1 MPNST
6 TQELMTDWTPRL
18 GSFGGSLR
26 RDKDN
31 MDIGGSPYRTSP
43 HGSPTPQGQTLFINT
58 PHSTS
63 HLAYPS
69 ISGSPFPHVPHHR
82 HLASPLS
89 QSQNYYPS
97 PHGGF
102 EPDPVQWQALGRSP
116 TYAEGSG
123 HLQYP
128 GYYTGEQGLLS
139 TSALERP
146 YDSAHGEATSTMS
159 QRKRGK
165 QPMRGSGAMG
175 RATPKRGRS
184 EETLGSAKRL
194 RVGGTEQ
201 ERYMSPA
208 AYPGPSGHS
217 GAQDM
222 PPINEIPEDLA
233 NGGVPRPQPEGAA
246 TGEPEHRPLVITRHE
261 TEGRKLGLLGIARG
275 ELEDSKTPEDPPLS
289 PRMTTIDV
297 LETDESGRAVL
308 ATREVLETELT
319 WLDPNNQMT
328 PPSSPKRMSF
338 QTPVAP
344 RKQAPKEEEQTD
356 EENSEP
362 ALKREAN
369 QLSKRLQAFTEA
381 MTHDEQPLV
390 STRIEMFGRVAV
402 RKSTASSFLQLS
414 SSQGSAAIEEI
425 KADGKEDWEVESDE
439 SRVFRPFVRPMW
451 PDNEAPWALAG
462 GKMKDRIRRE
472 EGAKAHTLRRY
483 LETSSDESEEEDEHP
498 RFFRAVR
505 QTGHWGRGKGKSISR
520 LLPMEMRERERRMDR
535 TSARDALLSSLRSR
549 PVPILPAGVVAC
561 VCGATAP
568 NELGS
573 MISCAACRTWHH
585 LICNEFEDVAKVGP
599 NWWCQSCTANA
610 SGLRTPVSHTPT
622 RSYSSIGDPRSSAV
636 KSDIDHIAL
645 APSPMFVNSGNIS
658 AARTPVTRN
667 PGSSPQ
673 RPKHSRVLSFGG
685 DMWAFQEDAAPSTPV
700 PVVHDRYS
708 TPRISDTPFDVTST
722 PSRHLDF
729 NFGQPSLFS
738 LTPLG
743 GRSRIPSTV
752 LIDGTPVMRA
762 TPRNASG
769 HGGALEPMS
778 VPSRADFFR
787 ELNKGGNGPHSAGPS
802 LGHHHSNAAVHHM
815 AGSASVGTGDR
826 ELPVSPRW
834 PHSLLGAQLSP
845 SPFGGGHR
853 RSLSGNKL
861 SSMRSSSRSGLG
873 TGYGV
878 AEEKDE

>member
-31 MDIGGSPYRTSP
+31 MDRGGSPYRTSP
-43 HGSPTPQGQTLFINT
+43 HGSPMPQGQTLYINT

-69 ISGSPFPHVPHHR
+69 ISGSPFPHGPLHR
-82 HLASPLS
+82 HFASPLS
-89 QSQNYYPS
+89 QSQTYYPS
-97 PHGGF
+97 PHGGY
-102 EPDPVQWQALGRSP
+102 EPDPVHWHAHGRSP
-116 TYAEGSG
+116 SPYAEGSAQ
-123 HLQYP
+123 LQYP
-128 GYYTGEQGLLS
+128 VSGFHPGDQGLLS
-139 TSALERP
+139 TSTLERP
-146 YDSAHGEATSTMS
+146 FDVGQVDVATMS
-159 QRKRGK
+159 KKKRGK
-165 QPMRGSGAMG
+165 LPMRGSSGSVKT
-175 RATPKRGRS
+175 RSTPKRGRS

-194 RVGGTEQ
+194 RVGGPDQ
-201 ERYMSPA
+201 EYYLSSR
-208 AYPGPSGHS
+208 AYAGVPEHLGP
-217 GAQDM
+217 QEM
-222 PPINEIPEDLA
+222 TPINEMPEDLA
-233 NGGVPRPQPEGAA
+233 NGGLVNGEPEGA
-246 TGEPEHRPLVITRHE
+246 TGQAPHRPLVITRHE

-275 ELEDSKTPEDPPLS
+275 ELEDSKTPEDSPLS

-297 LETDESGRAVL
+297 LETDESGRAIL
-308 ATREVLETELT
+308 STKDVLETELT
-319 WLDPNNQMT
+319 WLDPSKMT
-328 PPSSPKRMSF
+328 PPSSPKKMSF
-338 QTPVAP
+338 QTPVA
-344 RKQAPKEEEQTD
+344 RQQASKEEEKP
-356 EENSEP
+356 EEDGPEP
-362 ALKREAN
+362 EADK
-369 QLSKRLQAFTEA
+369 LSKRLLAFTEA
-381 MTHDEQPLV
+381 PMAHDEQPLV
-390 STRIEMFGRVAV
+390 STRIELFGRVAV

-414 SSQGSAAIEEI
+414 SSEGSAAIEEI
-425 KADGKEDWEVESDE
+425 NAEGKGGWEEDYDE
-439 SRVFRPFVRPMW
+439 SRVFKPLVRPMW

-472 EGAKAHTLRRY
+472 EGAKAHMLRRY
-483 LETSSDESEEEDEHP
+483 LETLSDESEEEDEHP
-498 RFFRAVR
+498 RSFRAVR
-505 QTGHWGRGKGKSISR
+505 QTGNWGRGKGKSISR

-573 MISCAACRTWHH
+573 MVSCAACRTWHH
-585 LICNEFEDVAKVGP
+585 LVCNEFEDVAKVGP
-599 NWWCQSCTANA
+599 NWWCQSCTTNA
-610 SGLRTPVSHTPT
+610 SGLRTPVSHTPA

-673 RPKHSRVLSFGG
+673 RPRHSRVLSFGG
-685 DMWAFQEDAAPSTPV
+685 DMWTFQEDAAPSTPV
-700 PVVHDRYS
+700 PVLHDRYS
-708 TPRISDTPFDVTST
+708 TPRINDTPFDVTST

-762 TPRNASG
+762 TPRNTSG
-769 HGGALEPMS
+769 YGGPLEPMS

-787 ELNKGGNGPHSAGPS
+787 ELNKGSGPHSAGPS
-802 LGHHHSNAAVHHM
+802 LGHHHPTAAAHHIS
-815 AGSASVGTGDR
+815 GSAAVGTGDKD
-826 ELPVSPRW
+826 LPASPRW

-845 SPFGGGHR
+845 SPFGAGHR

-873 TGYGV
+873 TGLGA
-878 AEEKDE
+878 AEEKDEE